1 MASGRKRKM
10 GPRWPSGNI
19 RLSPDVV
26 AKRME
31 PRGEVIEPTPE
42 TLARRTAVFGNPKA
56 VGELA
61 CPLDRMRS
69 LLTQEQY
76 WAGCYARTVY
86 ARYCIAIGMPRL
98 VAGQLTDYVEG
109 GGSMPMDEEQ
119 AAKAVQDYVAA
130 TQAVARYS
138 RRALLEVKRIMH
150 GAPPRS
156 IDMLATGLT
165 ALADFIGLRQK
176 KSA

>member
-1 MASGRKRKM
+1 MARGRKRKI
-10 GPRWPSGNI
+10 GARWPSGDI
-19 RLSPDVV
+19 RLSPEVV
-26 AKRME
+26 ARRMQ

-42 TLARRTAVFGNPKA
+42 IIAQRIEVFGSPKA

-86 ARYCIAIGMPRL
+86 ARYCLAIGMPRL

-109 GGSMPMDEEQ
+109 GGSMPMSEDQ
-119 AAKAVQDYVAA
+119 AQKAVQDYINA

-138 RRALLEVKRIMH
+138 RRSLLEVKRVMH
-150 GAPPRS
+150 GSPPRS
-156 IDMLATGLT
+156 LDMLATGLT